1 MLSTDLTTNTAMK
14 KIFWVL
20 TMALA
25 LVSAPAEAKKKDK
38 TTPEEKGLQCI
49 NRNTA
54 QAYVEFLASDAL
66 MGREAAINIIK
77 EAMLEELWFHT

>member
-1 MLSTDLTTNTAMK
+1 MK

-38 TTPEEKGLQCI
+38 MTPEEKGLQTI
-49 NRNTA
+49 NVNTA
-54 QAYVEFLASDAL
+54 KTHVEFLASDL
-66 MGREAAINIIK
+66 LKGRAAGTEWGHIAGEYIIK
-77 EAMLEELWFHT
+77 